1 MSLHADRKKLSLLPS
16 VEYSIIWPPKR
27 FFMIELPIL
36 ETPRLQ
42 LRPLERSDT
51 LAIQR
56 SAGNREIADTMIS
69 LPHPYPADEAERYF
83 ARHQAERKAGH
94 AIAFRIKHKAEGWF
108 CGLVEVRAI
117 DRQHSLGELS
127 FWLAVEAWGQ
137 GYMTE
142 AVREVVRYGF
152 EDLGLNRLYAYH
164 MLRNPAS
171 GRVLEKNGFKQEGL
185 LRQRVRKWGKFEDV
199 ALWAILQEE
208 WQDD

>member
-1 MSLHADRKKLSLLPS
+1 
-16 VEYSIIWPPKR
+16 
-27 FFMIELPIL
+27 MIEQPTLD
-36 ETPRLQ
+36 TPRLQ

-56 SAGNREIADTMIS
+56 SAGNREIADSMIS
-69 LPHPYPADEAERYF
+69 LPHPYPADEAECYF
-83 ARHQAERKAGH
+83 ARHQAERKAGR
-94 AIAFRIKHKAEGWF
+94 AVAFIIEHKAEGWF

-164 MLRNPAS
+164 MVRNPAS

-199 ALWAILQEE
+199 ALWAILQVE
-208 WQDD
+208 WQEEHLQATP